1 MVLDIDQTLQILDAL
16 GSSDD
21 PCNLGWIERRGF
33 PAETVRG
40 VCYDLDGGRSAAR
53 VRVTYY
59 GSGPRGSGP
68 RLVRGTLHSL
78 VADRLRDYGLT
89 RPRSR
94 RRG

>member
-1 MVLDIDQTLQILDAL
+1 MRLDVDQSIQILDAL

-40 VCYDLDGGRSAAR
+40 VCHDLEGNRSAAR
-53 VRVTYY
+53 VRLTYY
-59 GSGPRGSGP
+59 GSGC

-89 RPRSR
+89 RPRR
-94 RRG
+94 RRA